1 MSKLNNIK
9 AVKEMIAGNHRT
21 QTKNTVAFDAEKE
34 FIKRE
39 VGDQWNDDEGNVWEQ
54 KKGYKIKL
62 GKLSELR
69 SEINTFPKCSKEV
82 CTCMTPNRNDLK
94 MKSIHG
100 MCLDCVISME
110 HQMKIDG
117 TYGEYERK
125 KKLENAKAWLTQ
137 AELEKDTIKLAM
149 KARFVNEDG
158 SLEDWDGGS
167 WEEIEEKI
175 ETEFQNFKETFIQK
189 LETDSEEIH

>member
-39 VGDQWNDDEGNVWEQ
+39 VGDQWNDDDGNVWEQ
-54 KKGYKIKL
+54 KAGYKIKL

-100 MCLDCVISME
+100 MCFDCVINME

-117 TYGEYERK
+117 TYKTYERN
-125 KKLENAKAWLTQ
+125 KKLENAKAWLKQ
-137 AELEKDTIKLAM
+137 AELEKEVIKSAL

-158 SLEDWDGGS
+158 SLEDWDGTS
-167 WEEIEEKI
+167 WEDTEQKI
-175 ETEFQNFKETFIQK
+175 EKEFQDFRENFIQK

>member
-21 QTKNTVAFDAEKE
+21 QTKNTVSFGEGKD

-39 VGDQWNDDEGNVWEQ
+39 VGQQWLDDDGNTWEQ
-54 KKGYKIKL
+54 KKGYKVKL

-69 SEINTFPKCSKEV
+69 ADVQTFSNCSKET
-82 CTCMTPNRNDLK
+82 CTCLTPSRNDLK
-94 MKSIHG
+94 MKVIHD
-100 MCLDCVISME
+100 MCFECVISME
-110 HQMKIDG
+110 HQLRIDG
-117 TYGEYERK
+117 KYEEYEK
-125 KKLENAKAWLTQ
+125 NKVLENSKAWLKQ
-137 AELEKDTIKLAM
+137 AELEKETIKLAM

-167 WEEIEEKI
+167 WEEIESKI
-175 ETEFQNFKETFIQK
+175 DNEFQMFRENFINK
-189 LETDSEEIH
+189 LENKE

>member
-21 QTKNTVAFDAEKE
+21 QTKNTVAFDAHKE
-34 FIKRE
+34 FVKRE
-39 VGDQWNDDEGNVWEQ
+39 VGDQWIDDDGNTWEQ
-54 KKGYKIKL
+54 KKGYKVKL

-69 SEINTFPKCSKEV
+69 NTLKDFPNCKKDT
-82 CTCMTPNRNDLK
+82 CTSHTNPTRNDIK
-94 MKSIHG
+94 MQAIHG
-100 MCLDCVISME
+100 MCLNCVISME

-117 TYGEYERK
+117 TYSEYERK
-125 KKLENAKAWLTQ
+125 KKLENAKAWLAQ

-189 LETDSEEIH
+189 LEK

>member
-1 MSKLNNIK
+1 
-9 AVKEMIAGNHRT
+9 
-21 QTKNTVAFDAEKE
+21 
-34 FIKRE
+34 
-39 VGDQWNDDEGNVWEQ
+39 
-54 KKGYKIKL
+54 
-62 GKLSELR
+62 
-69 SEINTFPKCSKEV
+69 
-82 CTCMTPNRNDLK
+82 
-94 MKSIHG
+94 
-100 MCLDCVISME
+100 ME